1 MALFYDSMPMTGRID
16 TSDFM
21 RGALESLNETSPPDR
36 RPDPASPARAGVPGS
51 AGDERSL
58 ASTGPGAASSASGG
72 SGLPGRTGDAAG
84 KDGQGNVGD
93 ALRSIYQQTIE
104 ENVPDEMLDL
114 LGRLD

>member
-1 MALFYDSMPMTGRID
+1 VVLLNGSTPVTGRID
-16 TSDFM
+16 RSDFM

-36 RPDPASPARAGVPGS
+36 RPDSSSPARAGATGS
-51 AGDERSL
+51 
-58 ASTGPGAASSASGG
+58 
-72 SGLPGRTGDAAG
+72 TGDARSFTSTTTAASDAADG
-84 KDGQGNVGD
+84 SSRDGPKDGQGNVGD